1 MTALTRS
8 ACALWDSSI
17 GKKTIVAVTGLVF
30 IGFITAHLAGNMLLF
45 VGQEE
50 FNDYAKK
57 LHNLGHGSVIWI
69 ARFTLLIALVL
80 HVVATV
86 QLTRQNRAARPAY
99 ANEGTIQA
107 SKSSR
112 IMIWSGMT
120 VLAFII
126 FHILHFTVR
135 VDPELAK
142 YGKNDPWQMVI
153 NGFQNWLVVLFYV
166 IAMSLL
172 CSHLSHGF
180 SSCFQTLGFRSKKT
194 RDLLDKLGKAFAA
207 LILVGFLSIPIAIRI
222 FGFGA

>member
-1 MTALTRS
+1 MTALLRS
-8 ACALWDSSI
+8 ASSLWDSSI

-30 IGFITAHLAGNMLLF
+30 IGFITAHLLGNMLLF
-45 VGQEE
+45 VGEQE

-57 LHNLGHGSVIWI
+57 LKTLGYGSVLWI
-69 ARFTLLIALVL
+69 ARFTLLASLIL

-86 QLTRQNRAARPAY
+86 QLTRANKAARPAY

-112 IMIWSGMT
+112 IMIWSGLT

-135 VDPELAK
+135 VDSELAAL
-142 YGKNDPWQMVI
+142 GKDNPWQMVI
-153 NGFQNWLVVLFYV
+153 LGFQNWLVVIFYA
-166 IAMSLL
+166 IAMTLL

-180 SSCFQTLGFRSKKT
+180 SSCFQTLGFRSQKT
-194 RDLLDKLGKAFAA
+194 RDLLDKAGKAFSAVI
-207 LILVGFLSIPIAIRI
+207 LIGFLSIPVAIRI